1 MSRHVPGDQA
11 TSPFVLWAHLLLFR
25 GGMSMIPFDEPYMTA
40 RRLDFIAHAPACGEA
55 GKTAR

>member
-1 MSRHVPGDQA
+1 
-11 TSPFVLWAHLLLFR
+11 
-25 GGMSMIPFDEPYMTA
+25 MSMIPFDEPYMTA